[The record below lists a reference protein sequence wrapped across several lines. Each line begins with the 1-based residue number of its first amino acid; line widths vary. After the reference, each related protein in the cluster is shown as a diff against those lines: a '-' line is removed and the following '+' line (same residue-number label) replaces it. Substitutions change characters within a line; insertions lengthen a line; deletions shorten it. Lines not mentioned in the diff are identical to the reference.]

1 MAVASLERW
10 LGLCRGVTAE
20 SDAVVRVFSRLQ
32 QEYETPPREYHNLS
46 HVAYCLT
53 HFDAWVGECDHPA
66 AVELAI
72 WFHDVVY
79 DVRRTDNEEQSALL
93 AQQLLADMKVAGW
106 VAQDVTRLILATK
119 HQESTESADDKL
131 MQDVDLAILGAP
143 AEVFDRYERAIRQE
157 YAWVEER
164 TWRRK
169 RSAFL
174 QSLLARSRIYQ
185 TTSAYQACERAAYD
199 NLERAV
205 AALREGGR
213 L

>member
-10 LGLCRGVTAE
+10 LGLCRGVAAE
-20 SDAVVRVFSRLQ
+20 PEAAVRVFARLQ

-46 HVAYCLT
+46 HVAFCLT
-53 HFDAWVGECDHPA
+53 HFDAWVGECDYPST
-66 AVELAI
+66 VESAI

-79 DVRRTDNEEQSALL
+79 DARRTDNEEQSALL
-93 AQQLLADMKVAGW
+93 AQQLMADLKVAGRT
-106 VAQDVTRLILATK
+106 AQEVTRLILATK
-119 HQESTESADDKL
+119 HQDTAETADGKL
-131 MQDVDLAILGAP
+131 IQDVDLAILGAS
-143 AEVFDRYERAIRQE
+143 ADVYDTYERAIRQE
-157 YAWVEER
+157 NAWVEER
-164 TWRRK
+164 LYRRK

-205 AALREGGR
+205 AALRGSGR